1 MLAFSFWNAIWFVII
16 CFLFVTILMMMFEV
30 VVDIF
35 RDRAMSGWA
44 KAGWLLAL
52 VLFTLI
58 TLVVYVVVRGEGMA
72 NRQVQAERDAR
83 DEFDTYVRDVAAGGA
98 ATELEKA
105 AALHD
110 AGKISDDEYAGL
122 KARILA

>member
-16 CFLFVTILMMMFEV
+16 CFVFVTILMMMFEV

-35 RDRAMSGWA
+35 RDRELSGWA

-58 TLVVYVVVRGEGMA
+58 ALIAYVLVRGEGMA

-83 DEFDTYVRDVAAGGA
+83 DVFDAYVRDVAGGGA
-98 ATELEKA
+98 ASELEKA
-105 AALHD
+105 AALHTE
-110 AGKISDDEYAGL
+110 GKISDDEYAAL

>member
-35 RDRAMSGWA
+35 RDRELSGWA

-58 TLVVYVVVRGEGMA
+58 ALIAYVLVRGEGMA

-83 DEFDTYVRDVAAGGA
+83 DDFDAYVRDVAGGGA
-98 ATELEKA
+98 ASELEKA
-105 AALHD
+105 ASLHTQ
-110 AGKISDDEYAGL
+110 GKITDDEYAAL